1 MKINFIQIKFNKISS
16 LIQNWRNKRSE
27 YKLAKLKNKQE
38 LFVRILQKRYG
49 YSNAKATIEMNKH
62 YSEIILT

>member
-1 MKINFIQIKFNKISS
+1 MKINFIQIKFKKISS

-49 YSNAKATIEMNKH
+49 YSNAKAAIEMNKH